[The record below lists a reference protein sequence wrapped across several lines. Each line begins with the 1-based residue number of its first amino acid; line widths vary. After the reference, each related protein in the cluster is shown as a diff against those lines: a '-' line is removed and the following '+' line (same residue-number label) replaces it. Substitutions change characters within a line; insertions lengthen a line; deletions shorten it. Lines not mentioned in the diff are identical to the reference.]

1 MDTTPPGDVAPPANT
16 APPAHTAP
24 PGRVPPQGRPVPQ
37 GRPAPPAGTQPGGTR
52 PGRPAPPF
60 RPEPRSVRLAFLWRA
75 AGAPVGCV
83 LALAMGVVLAQTGV
97 AGRLGAVPA
106 LLLSGTA
113 VLGIALP
120 VPYGFW
126 LRADPDGLTLVRAFV
141 PRRYRWQ
148 DIVGLT
154 MEADE
159 DPDSGAARLVLLLRL
174 VPARTVRAAR
184 TARTVRTAGS
194 ASAERAARVHGP
206 VLGILG
212 TTPDGLPRGT
222 EPRALAELFD
232 LLRRHGVPLE
242 DPRYAD
248 LVLIAHGYPAL
259 ARPTATPA
267 PAPGTAPASATA
279 VAPGTAPASAP
290 ASARPGATR
299 SPSA

>member
-1 MDTTPPGDVAPPANT
+1 MDTTPPR
-16 APPAHTAP
+16 HTAP
-24 PGRVPPQGRPVPQ
+24 PRHTVQLGHTAQLGPTAQPEHPTGPQ
-37 GRPAPPAGTQPGGTR
+37 T
-52 PGRPAPPF
+52 
-60 RPEPRSVRLAFLWRA
+60 VRLAFLWRA

-83 LALAMGVVLAQTGV
+83 LALAMGIVLAQTGV

-126 LRADPDGLTLVRAFV
+126 LRADTDGLTLVRAFL

-148 DIVGLT
+148 DIVALT

-174 VPARTVRAAR
+174 VPARTVRTAR
-184 TARTVRTAGS
+184 TARTVRTARS
-194 ASAERAARVHGP
+194 ETAERADRVHGP

-222 EPRALAELFD
+222 EPRHLAELFD
-232 LLRRHGVPLE
+232 LLRRHGIPLE

-248 LVLIAHGYPAL
+248 LVLTAHGYPAL
-259 ARPTATPA
+259 A
-267 PAPGTAPASATA
+267 
-279 VAPGTAPASAP
+279 PASAP
-290 ASARPGATR
+290 VSAPASSPAPVRPGATR
-299 SPSA
+299 PTSV

>member
-1 MDTTPPGDVAPPANT
+1 MDTTPPR
-16 APPAHTAP
+16 HTAP
-24 PGRVPPQGRPVPQ
+24 PGHTVQLGPTAQPEHPTGPQ
-37 GRPAPPAGTQPGGTR
+37 T
-52 PGRPAPPF
+52 
-60 RPEPRSVRLAFLWRA
+60 VRLAFLWRA

-83 LALAMGVVLAQTGV
+83 LALAMGIALAQTGV

-126 LRADPDGLTLVRAFV
+126 LRADTDGLTLVRAFL

-148 DIVGLT
+148 DIVALT

-174 VPARTVRAAR
+174 VPVRTVRAAR
-184 TARTVRTAGS
+184 TARSVRSARTARS
-194 ASAERAARVHGP
+194 ETAERADRVHGP

-222 EPRALAELFD
+222 EPRHLAELFD
-232 LLRRHGVPLE
+232 LLRRHGIPLE

-248 LVLIAHGYPAL
+248 LVLTAHGYPAL
-259 ARPTATPA
+259 APASAPA
-267 PAPGTAPASATA
+267 PAPAP
-279 VAPGTAPASAP
+279 APASAP
-290 ASARPGATR
+290 APARPGAAR
-299 SPSA
+299 SPSVRSR